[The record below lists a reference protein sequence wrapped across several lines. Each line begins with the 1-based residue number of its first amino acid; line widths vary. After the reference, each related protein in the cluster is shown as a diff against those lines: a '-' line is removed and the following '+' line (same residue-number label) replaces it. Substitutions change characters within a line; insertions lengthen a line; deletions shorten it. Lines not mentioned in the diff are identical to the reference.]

1 MDDSGIIAVAGLV
14 VAIAGTVLGVVNHK
28 RVRSECCGKKFVASL
43 DVETTTPP
51 PTQTTAAPP
60 LELRSPSEQAVPES
74 SK

>member
-1 MDDSGIIAVAGLV
+1 MDQSGIIAVAGLV

-51 PTQTTAAPP
+51 TQMTTAPP
-60 LELRSPSEQAVPES
+60 LELRLPMEPVAQEPS
-74 SK
+74 K